1 MKGRCVLLD
10 KNGIDTAKCL
20 DIFLY
25 SLPYSVLIK
34 PFNKDKSLQKKL
46 AGFRLN
52 EKSSPPSKVV
62 PILRQ
67 EILKGNFDY
76 ADLIDAWKV
85 LKKDLYEKISAMN
98 AKEIEENIGELC
110 RNYGRENVVSALFID
125 NRQELGD
132 IINKAIELKVDV
144 AVDVVNETS
153 AVDDEIMNQK
163 DSVDLL
169 KKVKKLEREVEKL
182 QDKLIKEEKK
192 NIIEVDNLKKALE
205 NKDKEIASLSK
216 RLEDLRQ
223 EKRHL
228 EMILEH
234 IGVEFDKHVVKLI
247 NESMAKEKKSENLKF
262 SLNKI
267 LMDLQQ
273 DNQEIKKNFSE
284 IKELIF
290 NLEKKIASNYEGA
303 AHLQSAVSLEDDDYS
318 LLDDLSKMLK
328 NS

>member
-1 MKGRCVLLD
+1 MLD
-10 KNGIDTAKCL
+10 KNGIDIVKCL

-34 PFNKDKSLQKKL
+34 PFNKDKNLQKKL

-52 EKSSPPSKVV
+52 EKSSPPSKIV

-67 EILKGNFDY
+67 EISKGNFDY
-76 ADLIDAWKV
+76 ADLIEEWKA
-85 LKKDLYEKISAMN
+85 LKKDLYEKISDMD
-98 AKEIEENIGELC
+98 AKEIEENIVELC
-110 RNYGRENVVSALFID
+110 RNYGCENVVSALFID

-132 IINKAIELKVDV
+132 IINKAIELKMDV
-144 AVDVVNETS
+144 AVNVVNETS
-153 AVDDEIMNQK
+153 AVDDEIINQK

-228 EMILEH
+228 EMVLEH

-247 NESMAKEKKSENLKF
+247 NESMAKEKKSENLKV

-284 IKELIF
+284 IKELLLQI
-290 NLEKKIASNYEGA
+290 EKKIVYDDLEST
-303 AHLQSAVSLEDDDYS
+303 HLQSAVSLEDDDYS

>member
-10 KNGIDTAKCL
+10 KNGIDIAKCL

-25 SLPYSVLIK
+25 SLPYSVLIR
-34 PFNKDKSLQKKL
+34 PFNKDKNLQKKL

-52 EKSSPPSKVV
+52 EKSSPPSKIV

-76 ADLIDAWKV
+76 ADLIDTWKV
-85 LKKDLYEKISAMN
+85 LKKDLYEKISQMDVD
-98 AKEIEENIGELC
+98 EMEENIVELC
-110 RNYGRENVVSALFID
+110 RNYGRENVVSALLID

-132 IINKAIELKVDV
+132 IINKAMELNVDV
-144 AVDVVNETS
+144 ADEKLVE
-153 AVDDEIMNQK
+153 DDDRIMNQK

-205 NKDKEIASLSK
+205 NKDKEIASLNK

-223 EKRHL
+223 EKRRL

-247 NESMAKEKKSENLKF
+247 NESMAKEKKSENLKV

-267 LMDLQQ
+267 LVDLQQ

-284 IKELIF
+284 IKDLIF
-290 NLEKKIASNYEGA
+290 NIEKKIASNYVGS